1 MDDQQENVFDV
12 TARARQWRRSRPPA
26 PSGKDAEG
34 PRSDAPKSIA
44 GSLLVPAEMLA
55 GSLPADQPAAE
66 NEQAALPRG
75 TATAVDGTSAAE
87 RSRQNPFLV
96 PPAESAV
103 ASLEVRPLAG
113 DHRGARAT
121 GRVDAHAPRLS
132 SAVGAAHDR
141 SPPRGCPALG
151 ARVRVGGLRRRDPDH
166 GGDRQPI
173 RHSPPG
179 VRTQRARGWAPRRAG
194 DGRSLRV
201 EQPACATGSAAR
213 PSTPPRATNP
223 CAPDNTRASTT
234 ASGDQACRSRSPVH
248 AVHVKHSLLHP
259 QLDELKLR
267 GLGLHAGVLAVRARE
282 APRRA
287 ARARAAAARRLVKT
301 ESSAPAGAPPTLSKE
316 TPVQCSRP

>member
-12 TARARQWRRSRPPA
+12 TARARQRRRSRPPA

-55 GSLPADQPAAE
+55 GSLPADQPAAG

-75 TATAVDGTSAAE
+75 AATAVDGASAAE
-87 RSRQNPFLV
+87 RSRRNPFLV
-96 PPAESAV
+96 PPAECEA
-103 ASLEVRPLAG
+103 ASLEVRALAG

-141 SPPRGCPALG
+141 SPPRGRPAPG
-151 ARVRVGGLRRRDPDH
+151 AQVRLGGLRRRDRDR
-166 GGDRQPI
+166 GGDRRPI

-179 VRTQRARGWAPRRAG
+179 VRTQRARGWTPRRAE
-194 DGRSLRV
+194 DGRSLRG

-213 PSTPPRATNP
+213 ASTPPGATSP
-223 CAPDNTRASTT
+223 CAPDSHARI
-234 ASGDQACRSRSPVH
+234 GDRIRRP
-248 AVHVKHSLLHP
+248 SLW
-259 QLDELKLR
+259 
-267 GLGLHAGVLAVRARE
+267 
-282 APRRA
+282 
-287 ARARAAAARRLVKT
+287 
-301 ESSAPAGAPPTLSKE
+301 
-316 TPVQCSRP
+316 